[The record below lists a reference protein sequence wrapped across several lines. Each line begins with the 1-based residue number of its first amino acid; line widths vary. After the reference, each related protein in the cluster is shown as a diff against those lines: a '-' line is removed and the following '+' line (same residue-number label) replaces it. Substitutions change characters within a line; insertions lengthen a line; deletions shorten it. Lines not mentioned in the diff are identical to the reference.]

1 MTGRG
6 RNIDGVLFLY
16 RPRQTWMPYRLPRSR
31 SEQAQYNRQLQ
42 ARFAASQR
50 VPPPSA
56 PTGWSPPD
64 EVAALKE
71 LASLHAT
78 GALSD
83 AEFEAAKAKVLGT

>member
-1 MTGRG
+1 M
-6 RNIDGVLFLY
+6 LFLY
-16 RPRQTWMPYRLPRSR
+16 RPRQTWMPYSLPRNR

-50 VPPPSA
+50 VPPP
-56 PTGWSPPD
+56 PEPQRWSPGD

-71 LASLHAT
+71 LAQLHES

-83 AEFEAAKAKVLGT
+83 AEFDAAKARVLQR